1 MCGEL
6 AGKPMEALA
15 LMAIGMTR
23 LSMGP
28 ASIGPIK
35 EMILNL
41 ELKPVQAAIAEALS
55 QGANGQSVRE
65 LLGEWVSKQNLPMG

>member
-6 AGKPMEALA
+6 ASRPLEALA

-23 LSMGP
+23 LSMGA

-35 EMILNL
+35 ELVLSLDLAPIRDAVEMAL
-41 ELKPVQAAIAEALS
+41 EERAPAISIRDLLTEWAER
-55 QGANGQSVRE
+55 QR
-65 LLGEWVSKQNLPMG
+65 LPI

>member
-1 MCGEL
+1 
-6 AGKPMEALA
+6 
-15 LMAIGMTR
+15 
-23 LSMGP
+23 MGP

-41 ELKPVQAAIAEALS
+41 ELKPIQAAVTAALGV
-55 QGANGQSVRE
+55 GANGNSIRQ